1 MDRHILTFK
10 TYTKTLILLL
20 SLMLSGCSMT
30 DKAADNSSGLADE
43 KLTTNSYSEAFNRAF
58 QLQQQGALNKALYYY
73 IEALQHAP
81 NNAPALVKIADIH
94 VQLGN
99 DSIATH
105 AYLQAVELDSSLTLA
120 YQGLGRIEM
129 DNRNYKQAKIHL
141 QRAILLDQNRLQEQG
156 ADKEDDYYLLDH
168 DSPII
173 TYLTSGVIEDMQRNF
188 SLARVYY
195 QLALNQ
201 NTQSANIL
209 SNFGYSYYLTGELK
223 SAEGY
228 YKRAINA
235 DPNFNRAWTNLGLVY
250 VRKNQYARAIKT
262 FKQVMTE
269 YQAYNDLG
277 YFIMLDGRLDEAQY
291 FFQKAIDLS
300 PRYFSKAYSN
310 LEQVQMK
317 KRDLHLLS
325 SNEQETK

>member
-1 MDRHILTFK
+1 MNRHKLTFNS
-10 TYTKTLILLL
+10 YTKIFILLL
-20 SLMLSGCSMT
+20 SATLYGCSMT
-30 DKAADNSSGLADE
+30 DNKSGLADD
-43 KLTTNSYSEAFNRAF
+43 KLTTTSYSEAFNRAF
-58 QLQQQGALNKALYYY
+58 QLQQQGAIKKALYYY

-94 VQLGN
+94 VLLGN

-105 AYLQAVELDSSLTLA
+105 AYLQAVELDPSLTLA

-141 QRAILLDQNRLQEQG
+141 QRAILLDQKRLQEQG
-156 ADKEDDYYLLDH
+156 ANKQDDYYRLDN

-173 TYLTSGVIEDMQRNF
+173 SYVTSAVIEDMQRSF
-188 SLARVYY
+188 ALARVYY

-223 SAEGY
+223 LAERY

-235 DPNFNRAWTNLGLVY
+235 DPSFNRAWTNLGLVY

-269 YQAYNDLG
+269 YEAYNDLG

-300 PRYFSKAYSN
+300 PRYFRKAYSN
-310 LEQVQMK
+310 LEQVKMK
-317 KRDLHLLS
+317 KRDLLLLS
-325 SNEQETK
+325 SNESL